1 VIVSGG
7 TGSIGRAIGFL
18 FARLGARHH
27 RPPQRRKN
35 WTRSRLT

>member
-18 FARLGARHH
+18 FARLGAHVIIV
-27 RPPQRRKN
+27 RRNAEK
-35 WTRSRLT
+35 TGRARG

>member
-18 FARLGARHH
+18 FARLAHVIIVRRNAEKAGRARG
-27 RPPQRRKN
+27 
-35 WTRSRLT
+35 